1 VKSGHHCCPCQ
12 APPPPVLVT
21 TSPSARIIRQSS
33 QPEASACC
41 CSGCCCP
48 LHSGTTPSAAS
59 LRQLREPGDGIAGIA
74 ADSLRIN
81 GGIRQFRQ
89 VSAAPPRRLPRVSVS
104 VSHLAPSWR
113 YARVFAMQE
122 PPLACYLTWIR
133 WLLESEE
140 FSLLLR
146 RGWQIISLRII
157 AVGE

>member
-1 VKSGHHCCPCQ
+1 
-12 APPPPVLVT
+12 
-21 TSPSARIIRQSS
+21 
-33 QPEASACC
+33 
-41 CSGCCCP
+41 
-48 LHSGTTPSAAS
+48 
-59 LRQLREPGDGIAGIA
+59 
-74 ADSLRIN
+74 
-81 GGIRQFRQ
+81 
-89 VSAAPPRRLPRVSVS
+89 
-104 VSHLAPSWR
+104 LAPSWR